1 MLRWE
6 RKRKIKI
13 QTARKRA
20 RKTALCKTFARI
32 FKYIRDSPG
41 IKLNGVFL
49 NACALRRIKHKTN
62 TAFFAVF
69 FQHRR
74 AAENDFA
81 FKDFSGNAYNL
92 NSKPDF

>member
-49 NACALRRIKHKTN
+49 NACARAGSNIKQIRLSLLSFLS
-62 TAFFAVF
+62 TAARLKMISLLKIF
-69 FQHRR
+69 R
-74 AAENDFA
+74 ET
-81 FKDFSGNAYNL
+81 L
-92 NSKPDF
+92 II

>member
-1 MLRWE
+1 MPRWE

-32 FKYIRDSPG
+32 FKYIRDNPG

-49 NACALRRIKHKTN
+49 NACA
-62 TAFFAVF
+62 
-69 FQHRR
+69 RR
-74 AAENDFA
+74 AESNIKQIRLSLLSFLSTAAQLKIISLLKIFRET
-81 FKDFSGNAYNL
+81 L
-92 NSKPDF
+92 II